1 MPVLSLNKIQFRKID
16 NSKRINTPTSEEYI
30 VETQKN
36 NELLREKIYE
46 YTEAYKNASQYY
58 VK

>member
-1 MPVLSLNKIQFRKID
+1 MTVLPLDKIQFRKID
-16 NSKRINTPTSEEYI
+16 GSKTIDTPTSEKYI